1 MGREA
6 PREFACLECG
16 TGVAVAGRSVP
27 LPLVVG
33 LVVSLLVLSALCGA
47 IAIWTILHDLRVG
60 ATSPPGVR
68 ATPSRLESAPVAPAP
83 PVAPIHVDLTQA
95 TILLRP
101 VFAPRRTS
109 VPPGVSRLPL
119 PMLRASLLATPAPAR
134 DEDDDADG
142 DYTEVDDG
150 VTTIRSFRVAARR

>member
-1 MGREA
+1 
-6 PREFACLECG
+6 
-16 TGVAVAGRSVP
+16 VP

-60 ATSPPGVR
+60 ATSPPGPR
-68 ATPSRLESAPVAPAP
+68 AAPSRLESAVIAPAAP
-83 PVAPIHVDLTQA
+83 LEPVHIELTRA

-101 VFAPRRTS
+101 VFAPRRAS
-109 VPPGVSRLPL
+109 VPPGVPRLPPPL
-119 PMLRASLLATPAPAR
+119 LRGSLLATPAPAR
-134 DEDDDADG
+134 DEDEDADG
-142 DYTEVDDG
+142 DYTEVEDG